1 MTALG
6 PAPAP
11 ADLAAARREL
21 VDAPPE
27 TREKARTKLRDLVAA
42 RRPLNIVTW
51 KNVGDAPS
59 REWILS
65 DWLPVGTVSSLYG
78 WVGQGKSRLALQLAA
93 AVAAYRTGLPQERP
107 ERVAWRD

>member
-1 MTALG
+1 MTEEIDG
-6 PAPAP
+6 IPNPASS
-11 ADLAAARREL
+11 
-21 VDAPPE
+21 E
-27 TREKARTKLRDLVAA
+27 TFTA

-51 KNVGDAPS
+51 KNVGDAPP

-93 AVAAYRTGLPQERP
+93 AVAADRTGLP
-107 ERVAWRD
+107 